1 MDSGDGG
8 DGGRGHGV
16 FVVFCRCS
24 RIGSEQPGV
33 CACVNLACVFFLVL
47 VLIFLGSEEKS

>member
-16 FVVFCRCS
+16 FVVVFCRCS
-24 RIGSEQPGV
+24 RCGSEQPGV
-33 CACVNLACVFFLVL
+33 CACVNLVCVFFV
-47 VLIFLGSEEKS
+47 VCYCF